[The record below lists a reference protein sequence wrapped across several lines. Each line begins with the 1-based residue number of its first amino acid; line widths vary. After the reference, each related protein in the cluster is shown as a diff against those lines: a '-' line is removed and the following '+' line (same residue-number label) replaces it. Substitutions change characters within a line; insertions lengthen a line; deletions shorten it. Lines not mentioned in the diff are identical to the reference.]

1 MKIPLKEASDVVI
14 LTQLRGGHDPQ
25 LIMYFVFPLILAMLF
40 QRFHLANIF
49 KKSNKRQNLRYNS
62 QLCYQLAWGVWQ
74 IIYFPWPYFLTM

>member
-49 KKSNKRQNLRYNS
+49 
-62 QLCYQLAWGVWQ
+62 
-74 IIYFPWPYFLTM
+74 